1 MTTDNNIC
9 QSDRIAAFVDDELEP
24 AQRSAFEQHVRICD
38 RCAAELRAHR
48 SFMRELDTALAG
60 RFDLEVPPNFAKVV
74 AVHAENDMRGV
85 RDATEHRRALRYCI
99 ILGLVAFALLG
110 VASSRAV
117 LASVQSFFKAIFG
130 IVSLFGKTIY
140 DAMAGFSVLA
150 RLFWR
155 GLIAD
160 VGLANVMAL
169 LLFAFAI
176 VLLTLLI
183 SRYHRTRVLD

>member
-1 MTTDNNIC
+1 MPSDNNIC
-9 QSDRIAAFVDDELEP
+9 QSDQIGAFVDDELKP
-24 AQRSAFEQHVRICD
+24 VDRLIFEEHVRGCEG
-38 RCAAELRAHR
+38 CAAELRAHR
-48 SFMRELDTALAG
+48 SFMCELDTALAN

-85 RDATEHRRALRYCI
+85 RDRAEHRRALRYCI

-117 LASVQSFFKAIFG
+117 LVRGQSLFKAIFG
-130 IVSLFGKTIY
+130 IISLFGRTIY

-150 RLFWR
+150 RVFRR
-155 GLIAD
+155 GLMGNA
-160 VGLANVMAL
+160 GLSDLVVV

-176 VLLTLLI
+176 GLLTLLI

>member
-1 MTTDNNIC
+1 MTNDKNIC
-9 QSDRIAAFVDDELEP
+9 QSDQISAFVDDELEP
-24 AQRSAFEQHVRICD
+24 VVRLAFEEHLRACES
-38 RCAAELRAHR
+38 CAAELQQHR
-48 SFMRELDTALAG
+48 SFMRELDTALAN

-85 RDATEHRRALRYCI
+85 RDRAEHRRALRYCI

-117 LASVQSFFKAIFG
+117 LNSVEAFFKAVFG
-130 IVSLFGKTIY
+130 IIGLFGKTVY

-150 RLFWR
+150 RVLRR
-155 GLIAD
+155 GLLGNAGPAEL
-160 VGLANVMAL
+160 VAV
-169 LLFAFAI
+169 LLFAFVI
-176 VLLTLLI
+176 GLLTLFI

>member
-9 QSDRIAAFVDDELEP
+9 QSDQIAAFVDDELGP
-24 AQRSAFEQHVRICD
+24 AQRLAFEQHVSICD

-99 ILGLVAFALLG
+99 VLGLVAFALLG
-110 VASSRAV
+110 VASSRSL
-117 LASVQSFFKAIFG
+117 LASVQSFFNAIFG
-130 IVSLFGKTIY
+130 IVGLFGKTIY

-150 RLFWR
+150 RVFRR
-155 GLIAD
+155 GLIAN
-160 VGLANVMAL
+160 VGLGDLVAL
-169 LLFAFAI
+169 LLFAFAV

>member
-1 MTTDNNIC
+1 MITENNIC
-9 QSDRIAAFVDDELEP
+9 QSDQIAAFVDDELEP
-24 AQRSAFEQHVRICD
+24 AQRLAFEQHVRICD
-38 RCAAELRAHR
+38 SCAAELRAH
-48 SFMRELDTALAG
+48 STFMRELDTALAG
-60 RFDLEVPPNFAKVV
+60 RFDLEVPPDFAKVV

-110 VASSRAV
+110 VASSRAL
-117 LASVQSFFKAIFG
+117 LARVQSFFKAIFG
-130 IVSLFGKTIY
+130 IISLFGKTIY

-150 RLFWR
+150 RVFRR
-155 GLIAD
+155 GVIAD
-160 VGLANVMAL
+160 VGLADLVAL

-176 VLLTLLI
+176 ALLTLLI

>member
-1 MTTDNNIC
+1 MTSDNNIC
-9 QSDRIAAFVDDELEP
+9 QSDQIAAFVDDELEP
-24 AQRSAFEQHVRICD
+24 GQRLAFEQHVRSCD
-38 RCAAELRAHR
+38 SCAAELRAHR
-48 SFMRELDTALAG
+48 TFMRELDTALAG
-60 RFDLEVPPNFAKVV
+60 RFDLEVPPDFAKVV

-150 RLFWR
+150 RVFRR

-160 VGLANVMAL
+160 VGLADLVAL

-176 VLLTLLI
+176 ALLTLLI